1 MAEQTFRSPGFFER
15 EIDLTQRTVEI
26 EGVPAGIIGTSTQGP
41 AFVPVTLGSFV
52 DFERKFGT
60 LNREQFGPYAV
71 SEWLKNRTAVTYV
84 RVLGAGAANSTG
96 DIQTTLSQGTVKNA
110 GFRIKGLV
118 SARNG
123 NSDKRHEGCVQ
134 FIVASHDI
142 NEYEPAGY
150 PLFTDSDSVDAST
163 SVRLVRAMLLTATG
177 SRIQLLDHDQ
187 SYSVANTDDDLAKI
201 ADYTGTGE
209 DGTFKLVLSSAI
221 GSTFGNDESKTGIR
235 IYTASLNPTSKHYIG
250 KFLNK
255 NPDRFQEEQHLF
267 YADFAVENELARVT
281 YNATK
286 GTVCVA
292 SGSNGT
298 SVSSGD
304 TSQTFRDAFGRF
316 DTRYR
321 SAKTTSFISQPFGN
335 KEYDLF
341 HFESL
346 DDGEVGNKRVK
357 ISITNLKKSTNK
369 KKNFGTF
376 TVLVRSY
383 DDTDTDLKILEQFPL
398 CTLDPKDE
406 NYIANKVG
414 DMKVYYNFDAE
425 TESERRINVEG
436 KRPNRSQYVRIAMNK
451 NVEDSLIPEET
462 LPFGFR
468 GIPLLKTNDNLT
480 DNNTN
485 LPGGAP
491 ASEGAARLAT
501 EQGTAFVDGAH
512 LTGSILPPIPF
523 RFKVTRG
530 AVAKD
535 ASPNFTGEPGALELS
550 DNRFFW
556 GVKMETLPLTG
567 TIGDAI
573 LQSNASSNI
582 NPLIQS
588 YGKFLGLEKL
598 DTLVTGSG
606 ADIFNNNKF
615 SLSKVSL
622 YSQIATTSTIEASIA
637 AAVTGSANEHMRE
650 AAYLRN
656 GKIETKNYTILDDG
670 GSALQRITFAT
681 LAAAR
686 NAKYFNR
693 FTDYAK
699 FTNILHGGFD
709 GLNILDKDNRLMNDR
724 ASSVDAQG
732 KANVSNGTFTHQNLH
747 AISAAGSG
755 KDNNIVNSYRSAARI
770 ITDPMA
776 SRVNIVAMPGIK
788 EPFVTDFVSDL
799 TRDYSKAI
807 YLMDI
812 PAYDDNGNIIF
823 SKTTRPSVQET
834 IDVFEAR
841 GVDNSYAATYFPD
854 MIFADDINNTAISLP
869 SSIAALK
876 ALGYNDSVAYP
887 WFAPAGFNRGAL
899 SNVLNSEVRLNAG
912 DRNVLYE
919 ARINPIANFPNGGF
933 VIFGQKTLQQDR
945 SALDR
950 VNVRRMLLEVKRII
964 SNIANKLI
972 FEQNTPQTR
981 SRFVAEATPQLATI
995 QIQQGVDQFKIVMDS
1010 SNNSSEDIEQNRLN
1024 GRIVLVPT
1032 RAVEFIAIDFIITNS
1047 GVSFE

>member
-26 EGVPAGIIGTSTQGP
+26 EGVPAGIIGTSTHGP

-110 GFRIKGLV
+110 GFRIKGTTADAQTPNPL
-118 SARNG
+118 AAEN
-123 NSDKRHEGCVQ
+123 RHAGAVQ
-134 FIVASHDI
+134 FIVASHDV
-142 NEYEPAGY
+142 NAFEAAGY
-150 PLFTDSDSVDAST
+150 PLFTDSDSFDTST
-163 SVRLVRAMLLTATG
+163 SVRLVRGMILTATG

-187 SYSVANTDDDLAKI
+187 SYSVTNTADDLAKI
-201 ADYTGTGE
+201 SSYTGGSE

-221 GSTFGNDESKTGIR
+221 GSNFGNDESKTGIR

-250 KFLNK
+250 KFLNS
-255 NPDRFQEEQHLF
+255 NPGKFQEEQHLF
-267 YADFAVENELARVT
+267 YGDFAVEDELARVT
-281 YNATK
+281 YNGTY
-286 GTVCVA
+286 GTVGIT
-292 SGSNGT
+292 SGSAGAT
-298 SVSSGD
+298 ASSGD
-304 TSQTFRDAFGRF
+304 TSQSFRDAFGRF

-346 DDGEVGNKRVK
+346 DDGAVGNTRTKV
-357 ISITNLKKSTNK
+357 SITNLKRSTNK
-369 KKNFGTF
+369 KKKFGTF
-376 TVLVRSY
+376 TVLVRHYS
-383 DDTDTDLKILEQFPL
+383 DTDTNLKILEQFPL

-406 NYIANKVG
+406 NYVANKIG

-425 TESERRINVEG
+425 TESERRINVDG
-436 KRPNRSQYVRIAMNK
+436 KRPNRSQYVRIHMNSA
-451 NVEDSLIPEET
+451 VEDRLIPDDT

-468 GIPLLKTNDNLT
+468 GLPVIKTNDNFT
-480 DNNTN
+480 DDDSV
-485 LPGGAP
+485 LAGGALRQRLS
-491 ASEGAARLAT
+491 AVQGSAA
-501 EQGTAFVDGAH
+501 FDGEH
-512 LTGSILPPIPF
+512 LTGSILPPVPF
-523 RFKVTRG
+523 RFKATRG
-530 AVAKD
+530 ALEKD
-535 ASPNFTGEPGALELS
+535 ATPSFTGKPGALELA

-556 GVKMETLPLTG
+556 GVKMEALPLTG

-573 LQSNASSNI
+573 LQANASSRI
-582 NPLIQS
+582 NPLVQS

-606 ADIFNNNKF
+606 ADTFNNNKF

-622 YSQIATTSTIEASIA
+622 YNEIATTTTIELAIA

-656 GKIETKNYTILDDG
+656 GVLETKNYTILDDG
-670 GSALQRITFAT
+670 TDAIQRVTFAT

-693 FTDYAK
+693 FTEYAK
-699 FTNILHGGFD
+699 FTNIFYGGFD
-709 GLNILDKDNRLMNDR
+709 GLNILDKDNQLMNDR
-724 ASSVDAQG
+724 ASSVDALG
-732 KANVSNGTFTHQNLH
+732 KGNVANGTFTHQNLH
-747 AISAAGSG
+747 ADSAAGSG
-755 KDNNIVNSYRSAARI
+755 KDNNIINSYRSAARI

-776 SRVNIVAMPGIK
+776 SRVNVVVVPGIR
-788 EPFVTDFVSDL
+788 EPFVTDFVGDL

-812 PAYDDNGNIIF
+812 PSYDDLGNRIF
-823 SKTTRPSVQET
+823 SKTVRPSVQET
-834 IDVFEAR
+834 IDVFESRAI
-841 GVDNSYAATYFPD
+841 DNSYIASYFPD
-854 MIFADDINNTAISLP
+854 MIFADDVNNTAISMP
-869 SSIAALK
+869 SSVAALK
-876 ALGYNDSVAYP
+876 ALGYNDAVSAP

-899 SNVLNSEVRLNAG
+899 NNVLNSEVRINAE
-912 DRNVLYE
+912 DRNILYE

-964 SNIANKLI
+964 SDIANKLI

-981 SRFVAEATPQLATI
+981 ARFVAEATPQLATI
-995 QIQQGVDQFKIVMDS
+995 QIQQGVDQFQIVMDS
-1010 SNNSSEDIEQNRLN
+1010 SNNSNEDIEQNRLN

-1032 RAVEFIAIDFIITNS
+1032 RAVEFIAVDFIITNS